1 RLVTT
6 SSHHKRRRMNQRR
19 SERLVN
25 LRPQHVVIPQLPR
38 PQRFKITVRPL
49 KPLKGGTPL
58 QQVHALSGPPQ
69 DQPQVVILRRNRTRD
84 HVTHEP
90 VRVVILLT
98 KYVPGRLSVQTLQ
111 QPINEIVLVRP
122 NLGNSNLVR
131 HVTTALRPPLLERPE
146 PPPRLRLLV
155 VANQCANATD
165 STGNTSPSGR

>member
-1 RLVTT
+1 
-6 SSHHKRRRMNQRR
+6 
-19 SERLVN
+19 
-25 LRPQHVVIPQLPR
+25 
-38 PQRFKITVRPL
+38 
-49 KPLKGGTPL
+49 
-58 QQVHALSGPPQ
+58 HALSGPPQ
-69 DQPQVVILRRNRTRD
+69 DQPQVVILRRNSARD

-131 HVTTALRPPLLERPE
+131 HATTALRPPLLERPE

-165 STGNTSPSGR
+165 STGNTSPSGRNERQPQPPAEPIRRRPATRTDSSKPSCAK